1 MITTTEIIKE
11 ACLWWMTFSAVA
23 LLLIAFFSLGTWLD
37 KKFPNS
43 DKFLKKILGK
53 RFYNFLK
60 EVL

>member
-1 MITTTEIIKE
+1 MMTTAELIKD
-11 ACLWWMTFSAVA
+11 AALWWMVFSGIA
-23 LLLIAFFSLGTWLD
+23 LIICLGFLFQD
-37 KKFPNS
+37 QLEKIDPE

>member
-1 MITTTEIIKE
+1 MMTTAELIKD
-11 ACLWWMTFSAVA
+11 AALWWMVFSGIA
-23 LLLIAFFSLGTWLD
+23 LIICLSFLFQDQLEKID
-37 KKFPNS
+37 PE